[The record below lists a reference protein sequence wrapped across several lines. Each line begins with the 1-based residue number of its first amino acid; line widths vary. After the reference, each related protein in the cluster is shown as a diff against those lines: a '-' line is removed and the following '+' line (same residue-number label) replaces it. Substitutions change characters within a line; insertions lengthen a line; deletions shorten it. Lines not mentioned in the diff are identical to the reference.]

1 MVALYNLSQSAQRAV
16 CMALS
21 VAIVALSLT
30 FGAYGV
36 DRMEHLGYSVTV
48 TQLQ

>member
-1 MVALYNLSQSAQRAV
+1 MYAVSKTSQTTQRAV
-16 CMALS
+16 CMLMS

-30 FGAYGV
+30 FGAFGV
-36 DRMEHLGYSVTV
+36 TSMENVGYSVTV